1 VQYFAIAFDYDGTL
15 AAGGLVSDRTVRALE
30 QLRRSGRKLILV
42 SGRQLDDLF
51 DVFPAVT
58 LFDAIVA
65 ENGGVLYDGSTRN
78 TVALADPPSDEFVTE
93 LRRQDVSPL
102 SVGRVI
108 VATWEPNQQT
118 VLEVIHAL
126 NLELQVI
133 FNKGAVMVL
142 PSGLNKASGLRHAL
156 DRLKLSPHNA
166 VAIGDAENDLAF
178 LSSCDCAVAVDNALD
193 SVKTRADWVTSGAHG
208 DGVIELAN
216 RLIESDLK
224 ELNTVLARRRLFIGR
239 SVDGTDIPVQWQD
252 GNLLIAG
259 PSGSG
264 KTSITTALLESFCKA
279 QFQFCVIDPEGDYD
293 DLTCTIPL
301 RGSDQR
307 TLIDETMRVLD
318 YPENNAAVNLMDL
331 RLDDRPQFLH
341 LLLPR
346 ILELQSKAG
355 RPHWIVIDEAH
366 HLLPASESP
375 TEAILKALENNVVL
389 VTVHPDHVSPAA
401 LEFVTAAA
409 IVGSEPDR
417 TLEAFT
423 RGRGGPGIALPPHE
437 DDPKLTWWLRVGS
450 PPVRFQPIAPAA
462 ERQRHHRKY
471 AEGEL
476 GEDRSFY
483 FRGPNAQLN
492 LRAQNLDRFMQ
503 IGDGVDDPTWDF
515 HLRRHDMSSWF
526 RQVIK
531 DEELATEAEKIEDED
546 LDAAASRKRIRHA
559 IERRYT
565 TPA

>member
-1 VQYFAIAFDYDGTL
+1 VQYFATAFDYDGTL
-15 AAGGLVSDRTVRALE
+15 ATGGRVSDRTVRALE
-30 QLRRSGRKLILV
+30 EVRRTGRKLILV

-78 TVALADPPSDEFVTE
+78 TEALADPPSDDFVAE
-93 LRRQDVSPL
+93 LRRQGIKPL

-108 VATWEPNQQT
+108 VATWEPNEQT
-118 VLEVIHAL
+118 VLQVIHDL

-142 PSGLNKASGLRHAL
+142 PSGVNKASGLRQAL

-193 SVKTRADWVTSGAHG
+193 SVKARAHWVTSGAHG

-224 ELNTVLARRRLFIGR
+224 ELNTVLPRRRLSIGR
-239 SVDGTDIPVQWQD
+239 SVDGNDLHVHWQE

-293 DLTCTIPL
+293 DLACTIPL
-301 RGSDQR
+301 RSSDQR
-307 TLIDETMRVLD
+307 TLVDETMRVLS
-318 YPENNAAVNLMDL
+318 YPENNAVVNLMDL

-346 ILELQSKAG
+346 ILELRSKTG

-375 TEAILKALENNVVL
+375 TQAILKALENNVVL
-389 VTVHPDHVSPAA
+389 VTVHPDHVASQA

-417 TLEAFT
+417 TVGAFR
-423 RGRGGPGIALPPHE
+423 RGRGESEIALPPHE
-437 DDPKLTWWLRVGS
+437 NDPKLTWWLRVGS
-450 PPVRFQPIAPAA
+450 SPVRFQPIAPAA

-471 AEGEL
+471 AAGEL

-492 LRAQNLDRFMQ
+492 LRAQNLDRFIQ
-503 IGDGVDDPTWDF
+503 IGDGVDDPTWEF
-515 HLRRHDMSSWF
+515 HLRRHDISSWF
-526 RQVIK
+526 RDVIK
-531 DEELATEAEKIEDED
+531 DEELAAEAAKIEDED
-546 LDAAASRKRIRHA
+546 LDAAETRKRIRHA

>member
-15 AAGGLVSDRTVRALE
+15 AAGGRVSDRTVRALE
-30 QLRRSGRKLILV
+30 EVRRTGRKLILV

-78 TVALADPPSDEFVTE
+78 TEALADPPSDDFVAE
-93 LRRQDVSPL
+93 LRRQGIKPL

-108 VATWEPNQQT
+108 VATWEPNEQT
-118 VLEVIHAL
+118 VLQVIHDL

-142 PSGLNKASGLRHAL
+142 PSGVNKASGLRQAL

-193 SVKTRADWVTSGAHG
+193 SVKARAHWVTSGAHG

-224 ELNTVLARRRLFIGR
+224 ELNAVLPRRRLSIGR
-239 SVDGTDIPVQWQD
+239 SVDGNDIHVHWQE

-293 DLTCTIPL
+293 DLACTIPL
-301 RGSDQR
+301 RSSDQR
-307 TLIDETMRVLD
+307 TLVDETMRVLS
-318 YPENNAAVNLMDL
+318 YPENNAVVNLMDL

-346 ILELQSKAG
+346 ILELRSKTG

-375 TEAILKALENNVVL
+375 TQAILKALENNVVL
-389 VTVHPDHVSPAA
+389 VTVHPDHVASQA

-417 TLEAFT
+417 TVGAFR
-423 RGRGGPGIALPPHE
+423 RGRGESEIALPPHE
-437 DDPKLTWWLRVGS
+437 NDPKLTWWLRVGS
-450 PPVRFQPIAPAA
+450 SPVRFQPIAPAA

-471 AEGEL
+471 AAGEL

-492 LRAQNLDRFMQ
+492 LRAQNLDRFIQ
-503 IGDGVDDPTWDF
+503 IGDGVDDPTWEF
-515 HLRRHDMSSWF
+515 HLRRHDISSWF
-526 RQVIK
+526 RDVIK
-531 DEELATEAEKIEDED
+531 DEELAAEAAQIEDED
-546 LDAAASRKRIRHA
+546 VDAAETRKRIRHA

>member
-1 VQYFAIAFDYDGTL
+1 MQYFATAFDYDGTL
-15 AAGGLVSDRTVRALE
+15 ATGGRVSDRTVRALE
-30 QLRRSGRKLILV
+30 EVRRTGRKLILV

-78 TVALADPPSDEFVTE
+78 TEALADPPSDDFVAE
-93 LRRQDVSPL
+93 LRRQGIKPL

-108 VATWEPNQQT
+108 VATWEPNEQT
-118 VLEVIHAL
+118 VLQVIHDL

-142 PSGLNKASGLRHAL
+142 PSGVNKASGLRQAL

-193 SVKTRADWVTSGAHG
+193 SVKARAHWVTSGAHG

-224 ELNTVLARRRLFIGR
+224 ELNTVLPRRRLSIGR
-239 SVDGTDIPVQWQD
+239 SVDGNDLHVHWQE

-293 DLTCTIPL
+293 DLACTIPL
-301 RGSDQR
+301 RSSDQR
-307 TLIDETMRVLD
+307 TLVDETMRVLS
-318 YPENNAAVNLMDL
+318 YPENNAVVNLMDL

-346 ILELQSKAG
+346 ILELRSKTG

-375 TEAILKALENNVVL
+375 TQAILKALENNVVL
-389 VTVHPDHVSPAA
+389 VTVHPDHVASQA

-417 TLEAFT
+417 TVGAFR
-423 RGRGGPGIALPPHE
+423 RGRGESEIALPPHE
-437 DDPKLTWWLRVGS
+437 NDPKLTWWLRVGS
-450 PPVRFQPIAPAA
+450 SPVRFQPIAPAA

-471 AEGEL
+471 AAGEL

-492 LRAQNLDRFMQ
+492 LRAQNLDRFIQ
-503 IGDGVDDPTWDF
+503 IGDGVDDPTWEF
-515 HLRRHDMSSWF
+515 HLRRHDISSWF
-526 RQVIK
+526 RDVIK
-531 DEELATEAEKIEDED
+531 DEELAAEAAQIEDED
-546 LDAAASRKRIRHA
+546 VDAAETRKRIRHA